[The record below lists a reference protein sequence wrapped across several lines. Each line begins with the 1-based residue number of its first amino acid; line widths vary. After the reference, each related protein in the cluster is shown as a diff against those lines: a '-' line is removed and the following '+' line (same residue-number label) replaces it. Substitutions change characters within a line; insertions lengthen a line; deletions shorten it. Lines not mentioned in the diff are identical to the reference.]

1 MSREIKFRAKT
12 LAQDTW
18 CYGSYFKHIKRQVSP
33 LGDSLEEKDIEHVMI
48 RSSFADWNMP
58 RRIEAILVN
67 PNTVGQYTG
76 IRDKNGKEIYEG
88 DIVRTDEKEKLSKVE
103 WDEDNAGLMLIA
115 DSIMMDFSC
124 YYPEELEVVG
134 NIYENPELL

>member
-1 MSREIKFRAKT
+1 
-12 LAQDTW
+12 
-18 CYGSYFKHIKRQVSP
+18 
-33 LGDSLEEKDIEHVMI
+33 MI

>member
-12 LAQDTW
+12 LAQDVW

-88 DIVRTDEKEKLSKVE
+88 DIVELYNEEDLYRVEYQAENARFILTTDTIVT
-103 WDEDNAGLMLIA
+103 
-115 DSIMMDFSC
+115 DFK
-124 YYPEELEVVG
+124 YYSHGEIEVIG
-134 NIYENPELL
+134 NIYENPELT